1 MAPNLAVRPYGL
13 GVRST
18 PRKPAPPTGTNLTR
32 LGSDAV
38 RHAEGAVLA
47 ARIHSTAL
55 PGTAPLGPGHTCAGT
70 QCRWVCAWC

>member
-18 PRKPAPPTGTNLTR
+18 PRKPAPPTGTTLTR

-38 RHAEGAVLA
+38 RHAAGAVLA
-47 ARIHSTAL
+47 ARTHLRRHAVQVGL
-55 PGTAPLGPGHTCAGT
+55 RLV
-70 QCRWVCAWC
+70 QVCVSRTK